1 MRKIIE
7 LIQQSE
13 LDTNAFHYLH
23 IVIAIISVLLLVFR
37 VQYIDIILKLLCKY
51 LIDSNDKAIR

>member
-23 IVIAIISVLLLVFR
+23 IVIISVLLLVFR